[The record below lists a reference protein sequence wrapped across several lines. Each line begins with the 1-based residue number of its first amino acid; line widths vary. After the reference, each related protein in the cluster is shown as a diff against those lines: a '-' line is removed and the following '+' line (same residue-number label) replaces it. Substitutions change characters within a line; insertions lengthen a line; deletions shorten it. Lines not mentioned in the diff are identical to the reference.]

1 MSPYAGQV
9 YLPISRRN
17 HATRGYSD
25 QVPVLVLLLA
35 LILGVLVWR
44 YSAARKAAG
53 PQLRP
58 RFVGPDDDPDF
69 LRELSRRTRRD
80 EDLP

>member
-1 MSPYAGQV
+1 MSPYTEQV
-9 YLPISRRN
+9 DIPIRSAN
-17 HATRGYSD
+17 HATRGYPD
-25 QVPVLVLLLA
+25 RVPVLVLLLA

-44 YSAARKAAG
+44 YAAARKAAG

-58 RFVGPDDDPDF
+58 RFLGPDDDPEF

-80 EDLP
+80 EDLS

>member
-1 MSPYAGQV
+1 VNPYAGQIYV
-9 YLPISRRN
+9 PNRGRD
-17 HATRGYSD
+17 HASRGYPD
-25 QVPVLVLLLA
+25 RVPVLVLLLA

-44 YSAARKAAG
+44 YAAGRKAAG

-58 RFVGPDDDPDF
+58 RFVGPDDDPEF

>member
-1 MSPYAGQV
+1 
-9 YLPISRRN
+9 
-17 HATRGYSD
+17 
-25 QVPVLVLLLA
+25 VPVLVLLLA

-44 YSAARKAAG
+44 YAAGRKAAA
-53 PQLRP
+53 PPLRP
-58 RFVGPDDDPDF
+58 RAVGPDDDPEF

>member
-1 MSPYAGQV
+1 MPPAV
-9 YLPISRRN
+9 TLI
-17 HATRGYSD
+17 
-25 QVPVLVLLLA
+25 LLLA
-35 LILGVLVWR
+35 LILATLLWR
-44 YSAARKAAG
+44 YNAARKAGG

-58 RFVGPDDDPDF
+58 RAVGPDDDPDF

>member
-1 MSPYAGQV
+1 M
-9 YLPISRRN
+9 
-17 HATRGYSD
+17 
-25 QVPVLVLLLA
+25 PVLVLLLA

-44 YSAARKAAG
+44 YSSGRKAAG

-69 LRELSRRTRRD
+69 LEGAVVDHEFGTTDVCIIVVTDRITDKYFNHYIRGH
-80 EDLP
+80 

>member
-1 MSPYAGQV
+1 ML
-9 YLPISRRN
+9 LPIRRRD
-17 HATRGYSD
+17 HASRGYPEP
-25 QVPVLVLLLA
+25 VPVLVLLLA
-35 LILGVLVWR
+35 LIIAVFVWR

-69 LRELSRRTRRD
+69 LREISRRTQPD

>member
-1 MSPYAGQV
+1 M
-9 YLPISRRN
+9 
-17 HATRGYSD
+17 
-25 QVPVLVLLLA
+25 PVLVLLLA
-35 LILGVLVWR
+35 LILGVLFWR
-44 YSAARKAAG
+44 YATARKADG

-58 RFVGPDDDPDF
+58 RFLGPDDDPEF